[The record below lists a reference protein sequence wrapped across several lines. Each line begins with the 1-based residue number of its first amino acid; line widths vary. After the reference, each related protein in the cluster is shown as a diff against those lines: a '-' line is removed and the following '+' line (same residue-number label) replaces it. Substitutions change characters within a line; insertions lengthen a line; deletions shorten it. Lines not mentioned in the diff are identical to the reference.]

1 MNNRSLKFKNIEASS
16 QGSNWKFGQLKNN
29 SHAVNKPF
37 DALFNPGNPYV
48 QMISFWLFNL
58 RNKMLK
64 IIIFSNDKWYSNIS
78 SLFYHFEYQIEK
90 VKISIWWQHTLVV
103 YSLIQSF
110 SNMTN
115 VSRASPISASRSS
128 LCLLA
133 NEEMNTIEYNLVVEG
148 RNKVISQVNMIDISF
163 ITRTKGFLHLH

>member
-37 DALFNPGNPYV
+37 DAFFNPGNPYV

-64 IIIFSNDKWYSNIS
+64 IIIFSNDKWYSNIFFCFFLS
-78 SLFYHFEYQIEK
+78 YGMSNRESENIDLVTAYIGR
-90 VKISIWWQHTLVV
+90 VLAHTIFLEHDQR
-103 YSLIQSF
+103 LEG
-110 SNMTN
+110 
-115 VSRASPISASRSS
+115 VSHQR
-128 LCLLA
+128 
-133 NEEMNTIEYNLVVEG
+133 V
-148 RNKVISQVNMIDISF
+148 
-163 ITRTKGFLHLH
+163 